1 MAVVNRGAGWP
12 CLANFVIDYDVGRVF
27 DASLPWCCQ
36 LFLRGGKGECM
47 DKPLKNEDSMNR
59 ICKTFPCRG

>member
-36 LFLRGGKGECM
+36 LFLRRGK
-47 DKPLKNEDSMNR
+47 R
-59 ICKTFPCRG
+59 